1 MLPNALLLSR
11 LPLLAATLYPG
22 REHPAVYT
30 AAELWVISHTMFH
43 FLFKYLL
50 PGVPRTLGDDM
61 ATFMIW
67 VTFPGTLLV
76 PKLLQV
82 LRGGLFELRGD
93 ECVWLSNQ
101 VLNFS
106 FSPRSALLMF
116 TFGLSIRLQQGL
128 SNPPLGRTLMTIGL
142 RLSWSRW
149 NTLLNASRIWNRR
162 YLDYFIGMMPTTT
175 FVLHPSTDAATLS
188 GMIVLSHPIESDYLV
203 QAR

>member
-1 MLPNALLLSR
+1 MRNISRQLFEIFFARGSANRCGSQANCGRESHRGRLCRFLPGS
-11 LPLLAATLYPG
+11 LPLSSLPALAATLYPG
-22 REHPAVYT
+22 REHPGVYT
-30 AAELWVISHTMFH
+30 AAELWIISNTMFH
-43 FLFKYLL
+43 FLFRYAL

-67 VTFPGTLLV
+67 VTFPSTLLV

-93 ECVWLSNQ
+93 ECIWLSDQ

-128 SNPPLGRTLMTIGL
+128 SNPLVRPHVDDHRPPTF
-142 RLSWSRW
+142 
-149 NTLLNASRIWNRR
+149 
-162 YLDYFIGMMPTTT
+162 LDQMEHF
-175 FVLHPSTDAATLS
+175 A
-188 GMIVLSHPIESDYLV
+188 
-203 QAR
+203 